1 MPHHYKQ
8 YPVGSKKYKKAYGEH
23 MVKKLKKKRKKNPAY
38 NNPVESS
45 GGEPQGGGSD

>member
-23 MVKKLKKKRKKNPAY
+23 MVKKLKKKRKKNPVY
-38 NNPVESS
+38 NNPVDDSI
-45 GGEPQGGGSD
+45 PLPGGGD